1 MNHQITRR
9 TFVSSTFKS
18 TLAFP
23 LMISG
28 AAEGMAG
35 SEQPVRPKYT
45 NLGDMLTRLR
55 QQAELPALAAAVMKG
70 GVVIASGANGVRKV
84 GETTPVTIL
93 DKFHLGSCTKAMTAT
108 LAAILVEQGR
118 MRWEHSLAQVF
129 PERAAKMHSSFRGVT
144 LDMLLTHR
152 SGAAHDGTDYGS
164 PNARMISRRLA
175 YLDSVVNQPPARE
188 PGAYGYS
195 NAGYIIAGA
204 MLERVTGQVWEE
216 LMRQRL
222 FQPLGMTSAG
232 FGPPSKTN
240 QTDQPWGHVWK
251 DNRFEPRYGD
261 NPAPLGPAG
270 TVHCALIDYLK
281 FANLHVSSGERGPRL
296 LTPASFA
303 KLHRPPAGQDYAF
316 GWIVVKRDWAKGLA
330 FNHAGSNTMN
340 YFVVWMAPRIDLC
353 LAVATNAADGDNKVT
368 QTVDKAVGEL
378 IRIAAGFQG

>member
-9 TFVSSTFKS
+9 TFLDTAFKS

-23 LMISG
+23 AMISG

-35 SEQPVRPKYT
+35 SEQPVRPKYN
-45 NLGDMLTRLR
+45 NLADMLTRLR
-55 QQAELPALAAAVMKG
+55 QEVELPALAAAVMKG

-108 LAAILVEQGR
+108 LAAMLVEQGR
-118 MRWEHSLAQVF
+118 IRWEQTLAQVF

-152 SGAAHDGTDYGS
+152 SGAAHDGSDYGAA
-164 PNARMISRRLA
+164 NARMISRRLA
-175 YLDSVVNQPPARE
+175 YLDLVVNSPPAKE
-188 PGAYGYS
+188 PGTYGYS

-232 FGPPSKTN
+232 FGPPSKPN

-251 DNRFEPRYGD
+251 DGRFEPRYGD

-281 FANLHVSSGERGPRL
+281 FASLHASGGARGPRL

-303 KLHRPPAGQDYAF
+303 KLHRPPAGQDYAL
-316 GWIVVKRDWAKGLA
+316 GWIVVKRDWAQGQA

-340 YFVVWMAPRIDLC
+340 YFVVWIAPRIDLC
-353 LAVATNAADGDNKVT
+353 VAVATNAADGDKKVP
-368 QTVDKAVGEL
+368 QTLDKAVGEL
-378 IRIAAGFQG
+378 IRIAAEFQG